1 MAGWFSS
8 CASVLRGWSPLA
20 LYLGLFVAALGM
32 VVARS
37 TGDVAARQISLT
49 AGLAGTTRAALAQAL
64 ADDITTR
71 GTVAR
76 LTPTADT
83 SDALKAVNAGEID
96 LAMVSGVFRS
106 GDYQHVREVT
116 PLYAEALH
124 LLVKRELA
132 EEVARSVSA
141 LRGRVVSMGA
151 DGSETH
157 ELASNVLG
165 LAGIVPE
172 RPVYPNGLR
181 LQSVRPAEV
190 DRFLA
195 DGRRDELPDAVFHL
209 ATVPSKV
216 ALKFIRHA
224 DYRLVPI
231 PFSEAFRLSSI
242 VSDDLADDLD
252 SQIERLFT
260 QDVVIPAFTYEIE
273 PPVPASAT
281 HTLGAPLLLVAHDA
295 LSPATVERVME
306 AIFDSRF
313 ARFQQPPLDRSL
325 LSLPARMTLH
335 PGSANFRQRENP
347 LLTADDVDTLSNSL
361 SVLGA
366 LVGAGLFLREACR
379 QRRHSRRH
387 GLFTSYLARLAAIER
402 QLAEI
407 ELSASLDIKKLRAL
421 QRELL
426 ELKSEAL
433 EQFSTGVIPSQSTL
447 VDLLGPINN
456 ARDHIA
462 RLLVCVRET
471 AQIDAEAIPRPL
483 VDAVTANM
491 PSRE

>member
-1 MAGWFSS
+1 MAEWFSHW
-8 CASVLRGWSPLA
+8 APIMRQRYRLFLYLA
-20 LYLGLFVAALGM
+20 LFALAIGM
-32 VVARS
+32 VVVRS
-37 TGDVAARQISLT
+37 TGDVPAAEISLT
-49 AGLAGTTRAALAQAL
+49 AGLAGTTRAELAQAL
-64 ADDITTR
+64 ADDISSRGSLTR
-71 GTVAR
+71 IM
-76 LTPTADT
+76 PTADT
-83 SDALKAVNAGEID
+83 SAALDAVNSGAID

-124 LLVKRELA
+124 LIVKREIA
-132 EEVARSVSA
+132 DEVGRSLSA
-141 LRGRVVSMGA
+141 LRGHIVGMGA
-151 DGSETH
+151 EGSETH

-165 LAGIVPE
+165 LAGIAADKLVAPNVP
-172 RPVYPNGLR
+172 RVQN
-181 LQSVRPAEV
+181 QRPAEI

-195 DGRRDELPDAVFHL
+195 EGRRNDLPDAVFHL

-216 ALKFIRHA
+216 ALNFIRHA

-242 VSDDLADDLD
+242 VSDDPLDDAD

-260 QDVVIPAFTYEIE
+260 QDVVIPPFTYQIE
-273 PPVPASAT
+273 PPVPAT
-281 HTLGAPLLLVAHDA
+281 PLHTLGAPLLLVANDA

-306 AIFDSRF
+306 AVFDSRF

-325 LSLPARMTLH
+325 LSLPSRMTVH

-347 LLTADDVDTLSNSL
+347 LLTADDVDTLSNTL

-366 LVGAGLFLREACR
+366 ILGAGLFLREASR
-379 QRRHSRRH
+379 ERGHTRRHS
-387 GLFTSYLARLAAIER
+387 LFTSYLARIATIER
-402 QLAEI
+402 QLADI
-407 ELSASLDIKKLRAL
+407 ELSASLDLEKLSVL

-433 EQFSTGVIPSQSTL
+433 EEFSTGVISSQSTL
-447 VDLLGPINN
+447 VDLLAPINN

-462 RLLVCVRET
+462 RLLLCVRET
-471 AQIDAEAIPRPL
+471 STGHQEAIHLSQPDQRTRP
-483 VDAVTANM
+483 DTGG
-491 PSRE
+491 R